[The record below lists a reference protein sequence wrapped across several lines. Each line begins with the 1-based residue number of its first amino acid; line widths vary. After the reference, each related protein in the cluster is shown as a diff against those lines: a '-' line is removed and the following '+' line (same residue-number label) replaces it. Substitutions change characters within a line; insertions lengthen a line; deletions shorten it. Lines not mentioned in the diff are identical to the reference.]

1 MGLGQ
6 NVLDMVR
13 RYEFPRDELA
23 PARARAAVREL
34 DPPLDGLPWQDTELL
49 VSELV
54 TNSVVYGNGQSVV
67 LLIDDSRPE
76 RLGCEVV
83 DGGSGFV
90 PTARGDRAVG
100 GWGLELVEQLT
111 SSWGVR
117 EGSTHVWFEL
127 SPETSDA

>member
-1 MGLGQ
+1 
-6 NVLDMVR
+6 MVS
-13 RYEFPRDELA
+13 RYVFPRDEQA
-23 PARARAAVREL
+23 PSRARQAVAGL
-34 DPPLDGLPWQDTELL
+34 DPPVDGLPWADVTLL

-54 TNSVVYGNGQSVV
+54 TNSVVYGNGENVV
-67 LLIDDSRPE
+67 LLIDDKRPE
-76 RLGCEVV
+76 HLRCEVV

-100 GWGLELVEQLT
+100 GWGLELVEKLT

-127 SPETSDA
+127 RPDAIGTS

>member
-1 MGLGQ
+1 
-6 NVLDMVR
+6 MVR
-13 RYEFPRDELA
+13 RYEFPRDERA
-23 PARARAAVREL
+23 PGRARDAIRGL
-34 DPPLDGLPWQDTELL
+34 DPPLEGLPWGDATLL

-54 TNSVVYGNGQSVV
+54 TNSVVYGSGESVV

-76 RLGCEVV
+76 RFGCEVV
-83 DGGSGFV
+83 DAGSGFV

-111 SSWGVR
+111 SKWGVR

-127 SPETSDA
+127 RPDRDATA